1 MKKYLLIPVAIIVVS
16 MLVFSS
22 CAEPAE
28 EPTPAPTPAPAPEPT
43 PAPPAAATKLVFNN
57 WFQPPSISRIS
68 GTFEEWA
75 REFEEKTGGK
85 YAIEVVHGGT
95 LASVPEAFDAI
106 DSGIADMGCFIP
118 QDTNVPFP
126 MQKVLT
132 LPWAEASCTEA
143 TKALFDIY
151 KKGYLDPDYEDTNVR
166 LIYMFASSSQ
176 DDLLTAK
183 PVNSIADMKGLKVA
197 MGGGTRIDIFKDLG
211 AAPVFCPA
219 PDVYSMLQ
227 KGIVEGSFFSAY
239 GIYMT
244 HEEEF
249 LFYLIEPMRMNRVS
263 MMLGINKDVYNNLS
277 DDAKMVIEELDK
289 DARYSLKC
297 ADVMDVDYTQIME
310 QYLGPGGEGTALDW
324 PAEDIAA
331 LDEICSKYFNDIIA
345 ETDAMGLPASE
356 MAEAYYNALL
366 AAGVERP
373 AHGYEP

>member
-1 MKKYLLIPVAIIVVS
+1 MKKYLLIPLAVILVCA
-16 MLVFSS
+16 LVFGG

-28 EPTPAPTPAPAPEPT
+28 EPAPAPSPEPAPAP
-43 PAPPAAATKLVFNN
+43 APAAPTKLVMNN
-57 WFQPPSISRIS
+57 WFQPPEISPIS

-85 YAIEVVHGGT
+85 YSVEVVHGGA
-95 LASVPEAFDAI
+95 LAGVPDAY
-106 DSGIADMGCFIP
+106 DALNNGIADIGCFVP

-126 MQKVLT
+126 MQHLFT
-132 LPWAEASCTEA
+132 LPWAKASCTEA
-143 TKALFDIY
+143 TKALYDVY
-151 KKGYLDPDYEDTNVR
+151 KQGYLDPDYDDTNVK
-166 LIYMFASSSQ
+166 LIYMFSSSSQ

-249 LFYLIEPMRMNRVS
+249 LFYLINPMRMFRVS
-263 MMLGINKDVYNNLS
+263 MMIGINKDVYNKLP
-277 DDAKMVIEELDK
+277 DDVKAVIDELDK
-289 DARYSLKC
+289 DAKYSLKC
-297 ADVMDVDYTQIME
+297 AAVMDRDYNEVMDK
-310 QYLGPGGEGTALDW
+310 YLGPGGEGTPCDW
-324 PAEDIAA
+324 SAEDIAT
-331 LDEICSKYFNDIIA
+331 LDDICATYFESIVA

-356 MAEAYYNALL
+356 MAAAYYNALK
-366 AAGVERP
+366 AAGVENP
-373 AHGYEP
+373 AHGYTP

>member
-1 MKKYLLIPVAIIVVS
+1 
-16 MLVFSS
+16 
-22 CAEPAE
+22 
-28 EPTPAPTPAPAPEPT
+28 
-43 PAPPAAATKLVFNN
+43 VFNN
-57 WFQPPSISRIS
+57 WFFPPDISPIS

-85 YAIEVVHGGT
+85 YVIELVHGGA
-95 LASVPEAFDAI
+95 LAGVPEAFDAI
-106 DSGIADMGCFIP
+106 DSGLADLGCFVP

-126 MQKVLT
+126 MQHLFT
-132 LPWAEASCTEA
+132 LPWAQASCTEA
-143 TKALFDIY
+143 TKALYDVY
-151 KKGYLDPDYEDTNVR
+151 KQGYLDPDYDDTKVR
-166 LIYMFASSSQ
+166 LIYMFSSSSQ

-183 PVNSIADMKGLKVA
+183 PVNGIADMKGLKVA
-197 MGGGTRIDIFKDLG
+197 MGGGVRIDVYKDLG

-249 LFYLIEPMRMNRVS
+249 LFYLIEPMRMFRVS

-277 DDAKMVIEELDK
+277 DDAKMAIEDLDK

-297 ADVMDVDYTQIME
+297 AAVMDRDYDQVMD
-310 QYLGPGGEGTALDW
+310 QYLGPGGEGTVCDW
-324 PAEDIAA
+324 SAEDIAT
-331 LDEICSKYFNDIIA
+331 LDEICAKYFKDIVA

-356 MAEAYYNALL
+356 MVAAYYKALI
-366 AAGVERP
+366 AAGVEKP
-373 AHGYEP
+373 AHGYAP